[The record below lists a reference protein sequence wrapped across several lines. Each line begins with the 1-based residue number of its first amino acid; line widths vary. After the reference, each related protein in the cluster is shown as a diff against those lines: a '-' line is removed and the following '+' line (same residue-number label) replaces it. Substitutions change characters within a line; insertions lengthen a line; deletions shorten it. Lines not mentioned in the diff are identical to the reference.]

1 MYEFLFDL
9 TLRPIEDYATTSE
22 SVVSIES
29 VPKKKRR
36 IGHAGGIPSRR
47 TRRDQFISMSWV
59 TEERIGKSN
68 DLTWG
73 DVWDT
78 VVDVATGVTTV
89 VLAVSPVPTI
99 PSWLVDFAERVDR
112 TQDEYY

>member
-1 MYEFLFDL
+1 MYGFLFDL

-22 SVVSIES
+22 SVVSIVP

-47 TRRDQFISMSWV
+47 TRRDQFISMPWV
-59 TEERIGKSN
+59 TEERIAKSN

-73 DVWDT
+73 DVWDYT
-78 VVDVATGVTTV
+78 VGIVSGVTNM

-99 PSWLVDFAERVDR
+99 PSWLIDLAEHIDQS
-112 TQDEYY
+112 QDEYY